1 MSREFAWRLPSAWA
15 VPAAA
20 LACATVL
27 WMTGSNRSVFAF
39 FNGWSRA
46 TGPAPW
52 PFVTVIGDTAV
63 ALALFVPLAVRRP
76 NGASALAIGALLA
89 TLFVHAL
96 KPLFDLPRPPGVL
109 LPHEITIIGPAYTAH
124 TFPSGHT
131 TTIFLAAGLV
141 WMHFGSTMARATVLG
156 LAIAVGLSRMVV
168 GVHWPLDVSAGAAGG
183 WLSAVLGTWLAAQM
197 PAGVTRVLNRTLIVI
212 GLGCAVA
219 LLAGLKTGYP
229 QAIQLQYAA
238 GAWAFLGLLAQ
249 WFRRLDAAP
258 DSSRMS
264 R

>member
-1 MSREFAWRLPSAWA
+1 MTRGVPWRRPSVWA
-15 VPAAA
+15 VPAIA
-20 LACATVL
+20 LACAAAL
-27 WMTGSNRSVFAF
+27 WVTGSNRGVFAF
-39 FNGWSRA
+39 FNAWSRT

-76 NGASALAIGALLA
+76 HAASALAIGALVA

-96 KPLFDLPRPPGVL
+96 KPVFDLPRPPGVL
-109 LPHEITIIGPAYTAH
+109 PPNEITVIGPAYTAH

-141 WMHFGSTMARATVLG
+141 WMHFSAATARAAVLG

-183 WLSAVLGTWLAAQM
+183 WLSAVLGTALAARM
-197 PAGVTRVLNRTLIVI
+197 PGRVTRVLDRILVVI
-212 GLGCAVA
+212 GLGCAIA

-238 GAWAFLGLLAQ
+238 GAWACLGLLAQ